1 MNIDELL
8 NTPLDEIQHHGVK
21 GMKWG
26 VRRPV
31 GKNGLIVRG
40 VARTTAKIQS
50 AQARRNFKM
59 AAKARE
65 DAKSFKDQRDILTKN
80 KFFTNKEVDDFIKSY
95 ESKASK
101 FEAKANVNKKV
112 AKGLIKELDQMPTN
126 KKARA
131 ERKKAVEDA
140 KAELAFAKKEL
151 NRIANDPNT
160 PRKNQET
167 GQLSDAAYNAHLNIS
182 KAQQNLKTAKK
193 KKR

>member
-1 MNIDELL
+1 MNVDDFL
-8 NTPLDEIQHHGVK
+8 NTPIDEIQHHGIK

-31 GKNGLIVRG
+31 GKNGL
-40 VARTTAKIQS
+40 VARGLARTAAKIQS
-50 AQARRNFKM
+50 TQGKVNSKI

-80 KFFTNKEVDDFIKSY
+80 KFFTNEQVDAYIKTY

-101 FEAKANVNKKV
+101 FESKASINNHV
-112 AKGLIKELDQMPTN
+112 AKGLMRELDKVPTN
-126 KKARA
+126 KKARVQ
-131 ERKKAVEDA
+131 RKKAIEDA
-140 KAELAFAKKEL
+140 KVELANAKKEL

-167 GQLSDAAYNAHLNIS
+167 GQLSDVTNNAHLNIS
-182 KAQQNLKTAKK
+182 KAQQNLKSAKK